1 MPTIHKRNI
10 IGYVFLFLLTE
21 AILLFYLY
29 QTGKQF
35 FRITPDGQLYFNIAE
50 NFVKGNGMI
59 NTVRKE
65 DIIVPPLFSIFLV
78 PFAFFHSAKLFILFQ
93 YVVYG
98 FNGVLLA
105 FLGEQL
111 FHRFKSGMAAGL
123 LYAVHPVLLLNGP
136 QYLLTETLF
145 ITFILLILYS
155 ILRFIRDEK
164 KTKWLI
170 TSVALLSASLLFRP
184 HLMYVFLLLG
194 LLWLLYWRT
203 KKLRAAT
210 ILAFLIPVVCLA
222 ANGLHNWS
230 LHGKFVVLE
239 NYSGQNL
246 YIANNPH
253 TKVAFF
259 ATTIVDQF
267 VEPEYFSYSRLSLSE
282 KSELLKEKAV
292 HYMLSYPGE
301 TIKRLVLKTGL
312 FFQGIDALD
321 WMTLFISIAGI
332 IWSLWKEKKMRLE
345 ILFLILFILGFAVLT
360 SLGLLVG
367 GQRYRVP
374 IIPVYLLF
382 GGYFLSSLLPRQ
394 LFRGK

>member
-1 MPTIHKRNI
+1 
-10 IGYVFLFLLTE
+10 
-21 AILLFYLY
+21 
-29 QTGKQF
+29 
-35 FRITPDGQLYFNIAE
+35 
-50 NFVKGNGMI
+50 
-59 NTVRKE
+59 
-65 DIIVPPLFSIFLV
+65 
-78 PFAFFHSAKLFILFQ
+78 
-93 YVVYG
+93 
-98 FNGVLLA
+98 
-105 FLGEQL
+105 
-111 FHRFKSGMAAGL
+111 MAAGL

-230 LHGKFVVLE
+230 LHGKFVLLE

-282 KSELLKEKAV
+282 KASC
-292 HYMLSYPGE
+292 
-301 TIKRLVLKTGL
+301 
-312 FFQGIDALD
+312 
-321 WMTLFISIAGI
+321 
-332 IWSLWKEKKMRLE
+332 
-345 ILFLILFILGFAVLT
+345 
-360 SLGLLVG
+360 
-367 GQRYRVP
+367 
-374 IIPVYLLF
+374 
-382 GGYFLSSLLPRQ
+382 
-394 LFRGK
+394 